1 MNEEARARQRACAA
15 RYGTGTPDKNALD
28 EKSETS
34 AAESPRPYCVETNA
48 KLTINSM
55 TTPTNATIKN
65 SQLDIDCS
73 LDIEESPDIEDLLD
87 IEGSRAFLFTGEYK
101 GACMGHLSNW
111 LDWLLFYK
119 PMLAKGL
126 VELTAR
132 TVTMHTA

>member
-34 AAESPRPYCVETNA
+34 AAESPLPYCVETNA

-55 TTPTNATIKN
+55 ATPTNATIEN

-73 LDIEESPDIEDLLD
+73 LDIEDSPDIEDSLD
-87 IEGSRAFLFTGEYK
+87 IEGSRAFLFTGEYE
-101 GACMGHLSNW
+101 GACMGHFPIGLIGFCSTN
-111 LDWLLFYK
+111 
-119 PMLAKGL
+119 PCSRKGL
-126 VELTAR
+126 SC
-132 TVTMHTA
+132 